1 MTSTAN
7 EAPRSTMRL
16 ARAASLIAAATVAS
30 RVLGLI
36 REIVTAWLFGAT
48 NAKAAYV
55 IAYYI
60 PFFVQRLLLGG
71 TLSIVFIPTISRYLA
86 HHGEREAR
94 TVSGIL
100 FTLVFGM
107 GILMVIAGQVLA
119 PLIIPLA
126 APGFAASPGLV
137 ALAVQLTRIIFV
149 AMLFLALSVYVT
161 GYLQA
166 HQQFTVPA
174 FAPLVFNVVIIA
186 GTLLLGPTIGIQG
199 LAISWILGTAAQ
211 FLVQLPSARRLGL
224 RMLPLDLRHPAVGE
238 LVKLAVPAMLGLA
251 VVEINAYVGRF
262 FASLLPPSPGVNPV
276 AVLDY
281 AYEVIQAPVG
291 IFAISIATAI
301 FPLLSRH
308 AAADNTADLR
318 ATTSLG
324 LRATVFAIAPV
335 AAIAIVLREPLIQL
349 LFERGQFTVEA
360 TRAVAAA
367 MAAYA
372 FGLPAIAIYY
382 VVTRTFYAL
391 HDMATPVRV
400 GVFMIALN
408 AVLDYLLMRW
418 LGAPG
423 IALATAIVSTLNVGA
438 LLWILRGRFSSLEG
452 RRLARTT
459 VRIGVAA
466 VLSAVA
472 MLGIL
477 QILPAGAA
485 FAGAVLR
492 MTIGAAVGGVVYLAV
507 CRLLS
512 VEELRVVRELISARA
527 R

>member
-1 MTSTAN
+1 MTSTATQ
-7 EAPRSTMRL
+7 ASRSTMRL

-55 IAYYI
+55 IAYYV

-86 HHGEREAR
+86 QRDEREAR
-94 TVSGIL
+94 AVSGIL
-100 FTLVFGM
+100 FTLVFGI
-107 GILMVIAGQVLA
+107 GILMVIGGQVLA

-137 ALAVQLTRIIFV
+137 ALAVQLTRIIFI

-174 FAPLVFNVVIIA
+174 LAPLVFNVVIIG
-186 GTLLLGPTIGIQG
+186 GTLLLGPVIGIQG

-224 RMLPLDLRHPAVGE
+224 RMLPLDLKHPAVGE
-238 LVKLAVPAMLGLA
+238 LGKLAIPAMLGLA
-251 VVEINAYVGRF
+251 VVEINAYVGRI
-262 FASLLPPSPGVNPV
+262 FASLLPPSPGVNAV

-308 AAADNTADLR
+308 AAADSTAELR
-318 ATTSLG
+318 TTTSLG
-324 LRATVFAIAPV
+324 LRATLFAIAPV

-372 FGLPAIAIYY
+372 CGLPAIALYY

-400 GVFMIALN
+400 GVVMIVLN
-408 AVLDYLLMRW
+408 AFLDYLLMRW

-423 IALATAIVSTLNVGA
+423 IALATAIVSTLNVAA
-438 LLWILRGRFSSLEG
+438 LLWILRGRLSRLEG
-452 RRLARTT
+452 RRLARTAA
-459 VRIGVAA
+459 RIGLAA

-472 MLGIL
+472 MLAIVQL
-477 QILPAGAA
+477 LPASAGGFGAA
-485 FAGAVLR
+485 LR
-492 MTIGAAVGGVVYLAV
+492 ITIGAGVGGAVYLAV

-512 VEELRVVRELISARA
+512 VEELQVVRELFGRRA

>member
-1 MTSTAN
+1 MTLGTV
-7 EAPRSTMRL
+7 RL
-16 ARAASLIAAATVAS
+16 ARAASLMAAATVAS

-55 IAYYI
+55 IAYYL

-86 HHGEREAR
+86 QGDGRGAR
-94 TVSGIL
+94 AVSGSL
-100 FTLVFGM
+100 FTLVFGI
-107 GILMVIAGQVLA
+107 GILMVISGQVLA

-137 ALAVQLTRIIFV
+137 VLAVQLTRIIFV
-149 AMLFLALSVYVT
+149 AMLFLALSVFVT
-161 GYLQA
+161 GFLQA

-174 FAPLVFNVVIIA
+174 LAPLLFNAVIIG
-186 GTLLLGPTIGIQG
+186 GTLLLGPVMGIQG

-224 RMLPLDLRHPAVGE
+224 RMLPLDLKHPAVGE
-238 LVKLAVPAMLGLA
+238 IGRLAVPAMLGLA

-262 FASLLPPSPGVNPV
+262 FASLLPLSPGVNAV

-308 AAADNTADLR
+308 AAADATQELR

-324 LRATVFAIAPV
+324 LRATLFAIAPV

-360 TRAVAAA
+360 TRAVASAV
-367 MAAYA
+367 AAYA
-372 FGLPAIAIYY
+372 IGLPAIAVYY
-382 VVTRTFYAL
+382 VITRTYYSL

-400 GVFMIALN
+400 GVIMIILN
-408 AVLDYLLMRW
+408 AVLDYLLMRL

-423 IALATAIVSTLNVGA
+423 IALATAIVSSLNVGA
-438 LLWILRGRFSSLEG
+438 LLWLLRRRLHGLEG
-452 RRLARTT
+452 RRLARSTA
-459 VRIGVAA
+459 RIGVAA

-472 MLGIL
+472 MVGMN
-477 QILPAGAA
+477 QVLPESGE
-485 FAGAVLR
+485 FLEAVLR
-492 MTIGAAVGGVVYLAV
+492 IAIGAVAGGIVYLAV
-507 CRLLS
+507 CRLLR
-512 VEELRVVRELISARA
+512 VEELEVLRELVGR
-527 R
+527 RVR